1 VLPEAAP
8 PSADGFRPL
17 GEKCDPGHIDAL
29 TRCDGAVSLP
39 NTATP
44 SRQPVEVT
52 VDEHQRREYWRR
64 NLRLMAVL
72 LTIWALVSFG
82 AGILFVEPLN
92 EIVIA
97 GFPLGFWFAQQGS
110 IITFVILIAVY
121 VTRMD
126 KLDAEFGVD
135 EYEEEVHHS

>member
-1 VLPEAAP
+1 MNEA
-8 PSADGFRPL
+8 
-17 GEKCDPGHIDAL
+17 
-29 TRCDGAVSLP
+29 
-39 NTATP
+39 
-44 SRQPVEVT
+44 
-52 VDEHQRREYWRR
+52 QRRDYWRR

-72 LTIWALVSFG
+72 LSIWALVSFG

-92 EIVIA
+92 NIDFL

-121 VTRMD
+121 VWRMD
-126 KLDAEFGVD
+126 KLDAEYGID

>member
-1 VLPEAAP
+1 MNE
-8 PSADGFRPL
+8 
-17 GEKCDPGHIDAL
+17 E
-29 TRCDGAVSLP
+29 
-39 NTATP
+39 
-44 SRQPVEVT
+44 
-52 VDEHQRREYWRR
+52 QRRTYWRR

-72 LTIWALVSFG
+72 LTVWALVSFG

-92 EIVIA
+92 KIEVA
-97 GFPLGFWFAQQGS
+97 GFPLGFWFAQHGS

-126 KLDAEFGVD
+126 KLDAEFGID